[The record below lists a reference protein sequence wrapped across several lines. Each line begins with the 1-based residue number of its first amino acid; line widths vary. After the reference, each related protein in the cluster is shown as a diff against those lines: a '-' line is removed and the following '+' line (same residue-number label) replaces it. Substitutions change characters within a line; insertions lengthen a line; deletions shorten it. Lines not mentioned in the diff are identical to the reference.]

1 VTRNQVTTAAELIG
15 AGLVVAAAWLMFL
28 PLGLLV
34 AGLFLLLF
42 GWLGAR

>member
-1 VTRNQVTTAAELIG
+1 MNRTQVTSAAELIG
-15 AGLVVAAAWLMFL
+15 AALIVAAAWLVWL